1 VLNATSPHP
10 VTNAE
15 FTRALAHAAHRPALI
30 PVPAFALRLLL
41 GEMSE
46 MLLGSQRAVPEAA
59 LRAGF
64 EFRYPEI
71 GAALIQIL
79 DE

>member
-1 VLNATSPHP
+1 
-10 VTNAE
+10 
-15 FTRALAHAAHRPALI
+15 
-30 PVPAFALRLLL
+30 
-41 GEMSE
+41 MSE

-79 DE
+79 SE